1 MACLLQGEHGQSQ
14 THIPEMQDMQIATC
28 SHGWLVLV
36 HNNRDDCFLLNPI
49 SMQKIQLPPRKP
61 IPFNCCFLTLPPDDP
76 NCIIVFFGI
85 IGNHLYYFMFCK
97 PGDIAWTKHDL
108 ELPIAEDV
116 GVADTLECV
125 DPFNGE
131 NLVVDGDDSS
141 LRGGPWYGVYLVET
155 CGELFRVDQYITH
168 EKAVRISGWIWRRK
182 HGSG

>member
-28 SHGWLVLV
+28 SHGCLVLV

-76 NCIIVFFGI
+76 NCIIVLFGI
-85 IGNHLYYFMFCK
+85 IGNHLHYFMFCK

-116 GVADTLECV
+116 VVADTLECV
-125 DPFNGE
+125 
-131 NLVVDGDDSS
+131 
-141 LRGGPWYGVYLVET
+141 GPL
-155 CGELFRVDQYITH
+155 
-168 EKAVRISGWIWRRK
+168 
-182 HGSG
+182 